1 MADLQ
6 KKDIGARV
14 HPDTLKALNEI
25 CTNFVVEVG
34 KQLMAHRDRQ
44 LELQKEH
51 EERIARMLERNKGF
65 FFLSEKSQKTGTF
78 PFLRFFARTFPS
90 YDRHLLCY
98 LFLYLFLF
106 IEYLHDSMQQF
117 FFFSQQLAYAVYTLA
132 AAGSGLIYTS
142 CTSLRRLLI
151 L

>member
-14 HPDTLKALNEI
+14 HPDTLKAVNEI

-51 EERIARMLERNKGF
+51 EERMPVCWKGT
-65 FFLSEKSQKTGTF
+65 KACGCQMG
-78 PFLRFFARTFPS
+78 
-90 YDRHLLCY
+90 
-98 LFLYLFLF
+98 
-106 IEYLHDSMQQF
+106 
-117 FFFSQQLAYAVYTLA
+117 
-132 AAGSGLIYTS
+132 G
-142 CTSLRRLLI
+142 
-151 L
+151 